1 MNKTVCIDF
10 DRGKTQI
17 VKGIAILTMIIHHC
31 IEIPSTNTWVE
42 MFGTAMKICISYFTF
57 LVGFGY
63 AFSKQK
69 TLVCGLHRSLNLLMQ
84 FWLLLFSVFIPL
96 YVIDFGKEVSF
107 HQVLVNMFGLESDLH
122 YFSWYLYFYIYA
134 MLVMPFASNI
144 IDKYGCKAVLG
155 LIGITYGLE
164 VGIHALPNWHA
175 NIFTQA
181 AFDCMLSSPLLF
193 LGYYMARYNIYGKIS
208 LQNKH
213 VIPLILLFVL
223 VIIAAMFKRVIIG
236 FLLDFIYVPL
246 IILSIGGIF
255 TLYDLKSLRYVLSRL
270 GAMSMPMWFIHALFI
285 MPFIT
290 MAWVTE
296 WTAGNP
302 WLKFTIV
309 VPLSYLFSVI
319 YNKSIKKIIK
329 IT

>member
-1 MNKTVCIDF
+1 MNKTICIDF
-10 DRGKTQI
+10 DRDKTQI

-31 IEIPSTNTWVE
+31 IEIPSTNTWIE
-42 MFGTAMKICISYFTF
+42 MFGSAMKICTSYFTF

-69 TLVCGLHRSLNLLMQ
+69 TVVGGVYRSFNLLVQ
-84 FWLLLFSVFIPL
+84 FWFLLFSVFIPL
-96 YVIDFGKEVSF
+96 YVIDFGRGVSF
-107 HQVLVNMFGLESDLH
+107 YQVLVNMFGFESDLH

-134 MLVMPFASNI
+134 MLVMPFASNT
-144 IDKYGCKAVLG
+144 IDKYGWKAVLG
-155 LIGITYGLE
+155 LIGVTYGLE
-164 VGIHALPNWHA
+164 VAIHTLPNWHT
-175 NIFTQA
+175 NIFTQG

-193 LGYYMARYNIYGKIS
+193 LGYYMAKYNIYDKIS

-213 VIPLILLFVL
+213 AIPLILLFIL
-223 VIIAAMFKRVIIG
+223 VIIVAMFKRVVIG

-255 TLYDLKSLRYVLSRL
+255 TLYDLKYLRYSLSRL

-290 MAWVTE
+290 IAWVTE
-296 WTAGNP
+296 WTGDNP
-302 WLKFTIV
+302 WLKFSIV
-309 VPLSYLFSVI
+309 VPLSFILARI
-319 YNKSIKKIIK
+319 YDKIINPIIK
-329 IT
+329 RI